1 MFETLVGIEMIW
13 AQPRRSKPQF
23 ELRSGENVLATLTW
37 HKKGRALGQ
46 WDEQRFWFSQEG
58 WFRRRTI
65 IRGAPPSDDDG
76 DDTFDANAEPLAM
89 FVHQGSGGT
98 LVFPDGRL
106 LSWKKPKFWTNGHI
120 WVSATTE
127 LVRFQPANWRSQV
140 TVTIQPEAAA
150 RPETALLVLLGQYLH
165 VRATQDAETAA
176 VVATVV
182 PVVS

>member
-1 MFETLVGIEMIW
+1 MFDALVGIEMIW
-13 AQPRRSKPQF
+13 VQPRRSRPQF
-23 ELRSGENVLATLTW
+23 ELCSGEDVVATLAW

-65 IRGAPPSDDDG
+65 VRGASANG
-76 DDTFDANAEPLAM
+76 DDTFDANVASLAM

-106 LSWKKPKFWTNGHI
+106 LSWKKPKIWTNGHI

-127 LVRFQPANWRSQV
+127 LVRSQPANWRSQV
-140 TVTIQPEAAA
+140 AVTIQPEAVT
-150 RPETALLVLLGQYLH
+150 RPETALLVLMGQYLH